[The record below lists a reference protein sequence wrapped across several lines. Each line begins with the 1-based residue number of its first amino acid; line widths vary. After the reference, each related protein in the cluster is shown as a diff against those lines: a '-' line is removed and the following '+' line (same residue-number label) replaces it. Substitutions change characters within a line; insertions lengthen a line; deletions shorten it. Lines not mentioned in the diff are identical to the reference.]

1 MTVNPENKP
10 EVKTEQ
16 AQTTQTATQTPVAA
30 TTEQAP
36 PIKSEENQ
44 ANWKA
49 FREQKAQ
56 ERKAR
61 EEAERRAAEET
72 QRAEAYRIAL
82 EAAVNKPSN
91 NRQANEYV
99 SEHTEESEDQRIA
112 RKVKEEVKILR
123 DEEERLRKEREVQE
137 LPYQLQKVFPDVEK
151 VISDENLDYLRF
163 HYPEIAQ
170 SLDYTPKTFDGYATI
185 YKTLKRLVP
194 NQAEAKHDAQKIE
207 KNLNK
212 PGSIS
217 TTGQTGAGSA
227 SKGLPPLKQIE
238 ERRAQRW
245 QEMQAA
251 IKSLKD

>member
-1 MTVNPENKP
+1 MTAQIENKP
-10 EVKTEQ
+10 EPKTEQ
-16 AQTTQTATQTPVAA
+16 VQTAQAAPQAQVIATPEA
-30 TTEQAP
+30 AP

-61 EEAERRAAEET
+61 EEAERKAAEEA

-91 NRQANEYV
+91 NRQINEYG
-99 SEHTEESEDQRIA
+99 SDTTEESEEQRIE
-112 RKVKEEVKILR
+112 RKVQQSINKYR
-123 DEEERLRKEREVQE
+123 QEEERLRKEREAQE
-137 LPYQLQKVFPDVEK
+137 LPYQLQRAFPDVEK

-170 SLDYTPKTFDGYATI
+170 SLDYTPKTFDGYATV

-194 NQAEAKHDAQKIE
+194 NQADAKHDAQKIE

-212 PGSIS
+212 PGSVS
-217 TTGQTGAGSA
+217 STGQSGAGTGAAGNA
-227 SKGLPPLKQIE
+227 VRLTE
-238 ERRAQRW
+238 ERRAANWARMQRT
-245 QEMQAA
+245 MNL
-251 IKSLKD
+251 LKD